1 MTETA
6 QIAPSDALARLR
18 DAKAWIFDM
27 DGVLYRGAA
36 PLAGVQEVLDALA
49 LRERKVMLATNN
61 SMATPAAYER
71 RLAAMGISVPAAEI
85 ITSSLATRDYLQQ
98 TLPEGSGI
106 YVIGM
111 PALRELLFDGT
122 SFHPVQYGE
131 ETPAAVVIGL
141 DLEFTYDKLRA
152 AHVALQQ
159 GARFIATNAD
169 TTLPTEA
176 GLVPGA
182 GSLIAALVAA
192 SGRQPVVI
200 GKPETPMLEMAMLR
214 MGTRPEETVM
224 VGDRLDTDILAGE
237 RAGMPTVLVLT
248 GVSTRADLAEAEA
261 LPDVIVSD
269 LPSLA
274 EALTAEVA

>member
-1 MTETA
+1 LTETTR
-6 QIAPSDALARLR
+6 IAPSDALARLQ

-27 DGVLYRGAA
+27 DGVLYRGSA
-36 PLAGVQEVLDALA
+36 PLAGVRELLDALA

-61 SMATPAAYER
+61 SMATPASYER

-98 TLPEGSGI
+98 TLPEGAGI

-111 PALRELLFDGT
+111 PALRELLFDCT

-141 DLEFTYDKLRA
+141 DLEFTYDKLKAANAALRA
-152 AHVALQQ
+152 GAH
-159 GARFIATNAD
+159 FIATNAD

-182 GSLIAALVAA
+182 GSLIAAVVAA
-192 SGRQPVVI
+192 SGRQPIVI

-214 MGTRPEETVM
+214 MGVRPDETVM

-269 LPSLA
+269 LPSLV